1 MAFRLPSK
9 PSISTNAAALAP
21 KVPMPR
27 IQNSEMFLPGSP
39 LSIMEM
45 TPGALPP
52 TILAME
58 VAGVVGMAAKN
69 MRDGI
74 VQMLKLESLSKGVR
88 LEVKSEHG
96 LVINLH
102 IIIEYGTNI
111 SAISDTLMS
120 NVKYKIEKNVGIKV
134 HKVNIFIEG
143 IRVDR

>member
-1 MAFRLPSK
+1 MLSKIRNEFGVIGIDNEVIARLAG
-9 PSISTNAAALAP
+9 IA
-21 KVPMPR
+21 
-27 IQNSEMFLPGSP
+27 
-39 LSIMEM
+39 
-45 TPGALPP
+45 
-52 TILAME
+52 AME

-88 LEVKSEHG
+88 LDVRGEHG

-120 NVKYKIEKNVGIKV
+120 NVKYKIEQNVGIKV

-143 IRVDR
+143 IRINR